1 VGRYREDGEIEYL
14 GRADYQVKVRGFRI
28 ELGEIEA
35 ALMQQDGVKQ
45 AVVVVRE
52 DVGGQKQ
59 LVGYVVEE
67 EGRQMHMAEVKRRLR
82 ERLPEYMVPAFYEV
96 IKEIPLTANG
106 KVDRSKLPRV
116 EASYRSLQE
125 EMVEPRTPVE
135 EIVAGIWKERLGL
148 EEVSVYDNF
157 FMSGGHSLLATQVIS
172 RLRSVFKVELPLRS
186 LFEAPTI
193 AGLAQRVE
201 AEMKA
206 GQGLQAPA
214 IERVER
220 GIGLPLSFAQQR
232 LWFFNQMNPESRIY
246 NILTAIKLEGELNV
260 QSLLSATKSCEPLL
274 ICWMENL
281 SR

>member
-1 VGRYREDGEIEYL
+1 
-14 GRADYQVKVRGFRI
+14 
-28 ELGEIEA
+28 
-35 ALMQQDGVKQ
+35 MQQDGVKQ

-82 ERLPEYMVPAFYEV
+82 ERLPEYMAPAFYEV

-260 QSLLSATKSCEPLL
+260 QSLERSLNEIVERHEILRTTFDMLDGEPVQV
-274 ICWMENL
+274 I
-281 SR
+281 SPKVFRFRKQ